1 MNTTLI
7 TGASSGIGAAFAR
20 KLAARG
26 RNVLLVA
33 RSEDKLIALCNELGR
48 LTSIRAQ
55 YVALDLQQPDAAAQ
69 LFEETKKRELEIDM
83 LINNAGFGSMG
94 DFIKLD
100 LDRELEMIQ
109 LNVRAVVA
117 LTHRFLGPMRERKGG
132 TIINVAS
139 TASFQAV
146 PYMATYAATKAF
158 VLSFSEAIGEE
169 NRLHGIHVMALCP
182 GVTETKFF
190 EAAKVDR
197 PPMRTIQTPE
207 EVVDTALRG
216 LARQKSLVI
225 SGWTNWITVEAERI
239 APRSVVT
246 KVAAR
251 VLRSRFEEK
260 VVRRRLR
267 WTEFLTSALVRRCCR
282 CRF

>member
-55 YVALDLQQPDAAAQ
+55 YVALDLEQPDAAAQ
-69 LFEETKKRELEIDM
+69 LMEETQKRELEIEM

-94 DFIKLD
+94 DFVKLD
-100 LDRELEMIQ
+100 LNRELEMLQ
-109 LNVRAVVA
+109 LNIRALVA
-117 LTHRFLGPMRERKGG
+117 LTHLFLAPMRERGRG

-139 TASFQAV
+139 TAGFQAV

-158 VLSFSEAIGEE
+158 VISFSEALSEE
-169 NRLHGIHVMALCP
+169 NRSHGVHVMALCP
-182 GVTETKFF
+182 GVTETNFF
-190 EAAKVDR
+190 DASGIER

-207 EVVDTALRG
+207 EVVEAALRA
-216 LARQKSLVI
+216 LQRHKSLII
-225 SGWTNWITVEAERI
+225 SGWTNWLTVEAERFV
-239 APRSVVT
+239 PRSMVT
-246 KVAAR
+246 KVAANA
-251 VLRSRFEEK
+251 LRSRFEE
-260 VVRRRLR
+260 
-267 WTEFLTSALVRRCCR
+267 
-282 CRF
+282 

>member
-55 YVALDLQQPDAAAQ
+55 YVALDLTKPDDRLQ

-94 DFIKLD
+94 DFVKLD
-100 LDRELEMIQ
+100 LAREVEMIE
-109 LNVRAVVA
+109 LNITA
-117 LTHRFLGPMRERKGG
+117 LVELTQRFLGPMRDRQRG

-139 TASFQAV
+139 TAGFQPV

-158 VLSFSEAIGEE
+158 VLSFSEALWDE
-169 NRLHGIHVMALCP
+169 NRMHGIHVMALCP
-182 GVTETKFF
+182 GVTETNFF
-190 EAAKVDR
+190 EAAGIDR
-197 PPMRTIQTPE
+197 PPMRTVQTPE
-207 EVVDTALRG
+207 EVVETALRA
-216 LARQKSLVI
+216 LHRQKSLVV
-225 SGWTNWITVEAERI
+225 SGWANWFVVAAERFV
-239 APRSVVT
+239 PRSVVT
-246 KVAAR
+246 KVAGNA
-251 VLRSRFEEK
+251 LRSRFEE
-260 VVRRRLR
+260 
-267 WTEFLTSALVRRCCR
+267 
-282 CRF
+282 

>member
-1 MNTTLI
+1 MISSGSSQMNTTLI

-55 YVALDLQQPDAAAQ
+55 YLALDLQQPEAGSQ
-69 LFEETKKRELEIDM
+69 LLEETNKRGLEIEM

-94 DFIKLD
+94 DFVKLD
-100 LDRELEMIQ
+100 LAHELEMIQ
-109 LNVRAVVA
+109 LNIRSLVE
-117 LTHRFLGPMRERKGG
+117 LTHLFLGPMRERKSG

-139 TASFQAV
+139 TAGFQAV

-158 VLSFSEAIGEE
+158 VLSFSEALWEE

-182 GVTETKFF
+182 GVTETNFF
-190 EAAKVDR
+190 HASGIDR
-197 PPMRTIQTPE
+197 PPMRTIETPE
-207 EVVDTALRG
+207 EVVETALRALG
-216 LARQKSLVI
+216 RRKSTVI
-225 SGWTNWITVEAERI
+225 SGWTNLLTVEAERFV
-239 APRSVVT
+239 PRSVVT
-246 KVAAR
+246 KVAGKA
-251 VLRSRFEEK
+251 LRSRFEE
-260 VVRRRLR
+260 
-267 WTEFLTSALVRRCCR
+267 
-282 CRF
+282 

>member
-55 YVALDLQQPDAAAQ
+55 YLALDLRKPEARSQ
-69 LFEETKKRELEIDM
+69 LFEETQKRELEIDT

-94 DFIKLD
+94 DFAKLD
-100 LDRELEMIQ
+100 PERELEMIE
-109 LNVRAVVA
+109 LNITAVVE
-117 LTHRFLGPMRERKGG
+117 LTRRFLGPMRERQRG

-139 TASFQAV
+139 TAGFQPV

-158 VLSFSEAIGEE
+158 VLSFSEALWDE
-169 NRLHGIHVMALCP
+169 NRQHGIHVMALCP
-182 GVTETKFF
+182 GVTETNCF
-190 EAAKVDR
+190 EAAKIPK
-197 PPMRTIQTPE
+197 PPLRGVTKQE
-207 EVVDTALRG
+207 DVVETALRG
-216 LARQKSLVI
+216 LSRGKSHIV
-225 SGWTNWITVEAERI
+225 SGWTNLLMIESERLV
-239 APRSVVT
+239 PRSF
-246 KVAAR
+246 VARMAGR
-251 VLRSRFEEK
+251 VLRPYFGDMTKQTQSPNTKE
-260 VVRRRLR
+260 
-267 WTEFLTSALVRRCCR
+267 
-282 CRF
+282 

>member
-55 YVALDLQQPDAAAQ
+55 YLTLDLRQPDAGAQ
-69 LFEETKKRELEIDM
+69 LFEETRKRELEIDM

-94 DFIKLD
+94 DFVKLD
-100 LDRELEMIQ
+100 LNHELHMIE
-109 LNVRAVVA
+109 LNVRTVVD
-117 LTHRFLGPMRERKGG
+117 LTYRFLKPMRERKRG

-139 TASFQAV
+139 TAGFQAV
-146 PYMATYAATKAF
+146 PYMATYSATKAF
-158 VLSFSEAIGEE
+158 VLSFSEALWEE
-169 NRLHGIHVMALCP
+169 NRQHGVHVMALCP
-182 GVTETKFF
+182 GVTETNFF
-190 EAAKVDR
+190 EAARIDR

-207 EVVDTALRG
+207 EVVETALRA
-216 LARQKSLVI
+216 LPREKSTVV
-225 SGWTNWITVEAERI
+225 SGWTNWFTVEAERFF
-239 APRSVVT
+239 PRSFVI
-246 KVAAR
+246 KVAGKA
-251 VLRSRFEEK
+251 LRSRFEE
-260 VVRRRLR
+260 
-267 WTEFLTSALVRRCCR
+267 
-282 CRF
+282 